1 MSTQNS
7 LVIIKEK
14 IAGVMLDDKRMQ
26 MRNGRR
32 CDSYSGFQTG
42 SSGYHDH
49 IADPEEKCTGEAG
62 QYTYLYKEKSAL
74 SGELAYVEKHSVGRY
89 SKRTGKQY
97 VPAW

>member
-1 MSTQNS
+1 
-7 LVIIKEK
+7 
-14 IAGVMLDDKRMQ
+14 MQ

-74 SGELAYVEKHSVGRY
+74 SGKLAYVEKHSVGRY